1 MNEFLNI
8 APEGRDEIR
17 GECDGLGVIQND
29 IEGTERKVEK
39 ISKEELMKKLGMTEE
54 EMGKVSGGESL
65 EECYARV
72 DAWQMAC
79 LGKCGEGARA
89 CRHNCYSTW
98 EHERFVCHSQYG
110 NR

>member
-1 MNEFLNI
+1 MRRSAEN
-8 APEGRDEIR
+8 PEI
-17 GECDGLGVIQND
+17 IQDNL
-29 IEGTERKVEK
+29 ERKVRTVEK